1 MNFEV
6 SDFFLNIELRNP
18 KANQFQPV
26 QKSRQQALIAYFS
39 YMYYVFFHVLNKTLA
54 SAYYIPKCNENLK
67 T

>member
-39 YMYYVFFHVLNKTLA
+39 YMYTRSSLNANSL
-54 SAYYIPKCNENLK
+54 SAKFNKCEV
-67 T
+67 